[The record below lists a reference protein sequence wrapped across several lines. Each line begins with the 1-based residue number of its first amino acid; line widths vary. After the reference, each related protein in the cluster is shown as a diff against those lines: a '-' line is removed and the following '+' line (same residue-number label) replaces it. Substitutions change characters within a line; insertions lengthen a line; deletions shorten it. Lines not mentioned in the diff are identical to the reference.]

1 VRAAVW
7 NDRGSLDVVDRPV
20 PEPKPGWVRVAVS
33 AVGIC
38 GTDLHFFSGAFPSP
52 TGLLPGHEIG
62 GTVDTVGDTTDD
74 GPAIEPGQAV
84 AVEPLVTC
92 GRCPHCRAGAYT
104 RCPTRM
110 LLGVTGRG
118 GMAELMTAPAAS
130 LYPLPAG
137 LTGADG
143 ALVEPLAV
151 CVRGVRRAGV
161 GLGDRVLVLGA
172 GTIGLLCVFAA
183 LAAGAS
189 EVAVTA
195 RHPHQQAAAAAFG
208 ATVFASADE
217 AAAALGD
224 SWADVVLETVGGH
237 APTLGEAVRLA
248 RPGGRIGMLGIF
260 DRDAA
265 LPGLDFSTKELQL
278 VGSNCYAR
286 AGVRSDFDLAVALLA
301 PHADHVRR
309 IVTHRFSLDEVNEAF
324 RTAADK
330 SERSIKVAIQ
340 PSSNAEEV
348 VR

>member
-52 TGLLPGHEIG
+52 AGLLPGHEVG
-62 GTVDTVGDTTDD
+62 GTVDVVGESTGD
-74 GPAIEPGQAV
+74 GPTLAPGQAV
-84 AVEPLVTC
+84 AIEPLVTC
-92 GRCPHCRAGAYT
+92 GRCPHCRSGAYT

-118 GMAELMTAPAAS
+118 GMAELMTAPATAI
-130 LYPLPAG
+130 YPLPDG

-151 CVRGVRRAGV
+151 CVRGARRAEV

-172 GTIGLLCVFAA
+172 GSIGLLCVFTA

-195 RHPHQQAAAAAFG
+195 RHAHQQAAAAAFG
-208 ATVFASADE
+208 AAVFASADE
-217 AAAALGD
+217 AATALGE
-224 SWADVVLETVGGH
+224 SWADVVLETVGGR
-237 APTLGEAVRLA
+237 APTLAEAVRLA
-248 RPGGRIGMLGIF
+248 RPGARIGMLGIF
-260 DRDAA
+260 DRDAP

-286 AGVRSDFDLAVALLA
+286 AGARSDFDVAVALLA
-301 PHADHVRR
+301 GHADQVRT
-309 IVTHRFSLDEVNEAF
+309 IVTHRFPLDEVNEAF

-330 SERSIKVAIQ
+330 TERSIKVAIQ
-340 PSSNAEEV
+340 PSSAAGEV